1 MSLFVSLSKGLIETP
16 MFEAVGMTS
25 AEISELRAFCDKN
38 YPVGRIGRDTDVAR
52 CIAFLA
58 NDKSEFITGTLLRCD
73 GGCITAAAY

>member
-1 MSLFVSLSKGLIETP
+1 MTP
-16 MFEAVGMTS
+16 
-25 AEISELRAFCDKN
+25 AEISELSAFCDKN
-38 YPVGRIGRDTDVAR
+38 YPVGRIGRVSDVAR